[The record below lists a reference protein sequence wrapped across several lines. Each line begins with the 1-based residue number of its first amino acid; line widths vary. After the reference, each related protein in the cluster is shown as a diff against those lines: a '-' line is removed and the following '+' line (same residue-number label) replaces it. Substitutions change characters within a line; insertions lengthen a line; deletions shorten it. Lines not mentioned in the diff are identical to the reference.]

1 MADKTTTKSPAT
13 NVGIIQPGMVADTG
27 TVGEAGVGG
36 FDTPTAPPPPP
47 LPPPLARAVGDGW
60 MAFAETACG
69 RSIFCSETG

>member
-13 NVGIIQPGMVADTG
+13 NVGIIQPGMVAVTG
-27 TVGEAGVGG
+27 TAGEVGVGG
-36 FDTPTAPPPPP
+36 FDTPTAPP

-69 RSIFCSETG
+69 RFIFCSETG